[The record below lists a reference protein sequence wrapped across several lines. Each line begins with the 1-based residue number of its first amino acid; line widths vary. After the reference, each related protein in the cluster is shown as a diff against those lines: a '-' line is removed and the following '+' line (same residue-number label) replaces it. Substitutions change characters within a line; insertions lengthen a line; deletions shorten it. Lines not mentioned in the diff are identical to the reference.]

1 MHPDRNTY
9 LRGFYHLKHIRG
21 NEGETAFHW
30 VSPRGG
36 ESGRGYP
43 PPGNGFWDN
52 LRMKTYGGTIGSVET
67 LFWPSYS
74 DEAGAG
80 PGLSP
85 CTGPWRLSPLGVGLT
100 GSASAASMRNPEGFE
115 GVSPP
120 LSRATIRRS
129 QAPPRPRFGL
139 LLRTFGAHAPA
150 LWPIAPRPSG
160 RGQSWRYP
168 GESRAPEGGYPEQTG
183 GASTKPNYQKPPR
196 GPVKGGFSTSVDK

>member
-1 MHPDRNTY
+1 MRVKRLSIGYRH
-9 LRGFYHLKHIRG
+9 
-21 NEGETAFHW
+21 A
-30 VSPRGG
+30 G
-36 ESGRGYP
+36 ES
-43 PPGNGFWDN
+43 PGGGILLPGTVFWDN

-100 GSASAASMRNPEGFE
+100 GRGSP
-115 GVSPP
+115 PP

-129 QAPPRPRFGL
+129 QAPPRPRFAL
-139 LLRTFGAHAPA
+139 L
-150 LWPIAPRPSG
+150 PRPRG

-183 GASTKPNYQKPPR
+183 GASTKPNYQNPPC
-196 GPVKGGFSTSVDK
+196 GPVKGGFSSSVDK